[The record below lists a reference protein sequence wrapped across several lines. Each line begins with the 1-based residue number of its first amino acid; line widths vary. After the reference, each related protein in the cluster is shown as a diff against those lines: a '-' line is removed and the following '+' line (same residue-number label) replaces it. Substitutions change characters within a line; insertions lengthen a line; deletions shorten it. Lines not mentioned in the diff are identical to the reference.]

1 MQLMHRIDERTP
13 EPDAVRDTGT
23 GTESFAAAPDPARAP
38 SRELLVA
45 ALQCFPDGVW
55 ITDCEGAV
63 VYRNDV
69 AVDLETRQW
78 SRDGREGAMREVVFD
93 ATLLARLH
101 EWGTYTAEF
110 ELSKAA
116 VEIAAVHRVELRLQI
131 LEAADGRRLGISVHA
146 RDTSREWSREQVLHD
161 RHIELESAYTQLK
174 QAQMQLLQSE
184 KMASIGQLAAGV
196 AHEINNPIGY
206 VHSNLGTLQG
216 YVESLLTLLDAYEQG
231 GAATANDALG
241 ERIAELRRKVDFN
254 YLRTDL
260 PLLVEETREGI
271 GRVRKI
277 VGDLRDFSHAGQ
289 IESEDW
295 VMADVHRGIES
306 TLNIVWNDLKY
317 KVELTRDFGDLPLI
331 ECMPAQLNQVFM
343 NLLVNAGHSI
353 TEQGHITIRTRAL
366 GDEVEI
372 AIRDDG
378 HGIPPEN
385 LKRIFDPF
393 FTTKPVGTGTGLGLS
408 LSYGI
413 IQKHQGRINVESTV
427 GVGTTFQI
435 FLPVKRAP

>member
-1 MQLMHRIDERTP
+1 
-13 EPDAVRDTGT
+13 
-23 GTESFAAAPDPARAP
+23 
-38 SRELLVA
+38 
-45 ALQCFPDGVW
+45 
-55 ITDCEGAV
+55 
-63 VYRNDV
+63 
-69 AVDLETRQW
+69 
-78 SRDGREGAMREVVFD
+78 
-93 ATLLARLH
+93 LH
-101 EWGTYTAEF
+101 EWGIYSAEF

-116 VEIAAVHRVELRLQI
+116 VVEIAAVHRVELRLQL
-131 LEAADGRRLGISVHA
+131 LEAADGQRMGISLHA

-216 YVESLLTLLDAYEQG
+216 YVESLLSLLDAYEQ
-231 GAATANDALG
+231 AAAAAAGTSDALG
-241 ERIAELRRKVDFN
+241 ERIHELRRKVDFD
-254 YLRTDL
+254 YLKTDL
-260 PLLVEETREGI
+260 PQLVEETREGI

-289 IESEDW
+289 IENEDW
-295 VMADVHRGIES
+295 VLADVHRGIES

-353 TEQGHITIRTRAL
+353 AEQGQITIRTRLL

-372 AIRDDG
+372 TFSDDG
-378 HGIPPEN
+378 HGIAPEN
-385 LKRIFDPF
+385 LQRIFDPF

-413 IQKHQGRINVESTV
+413 IQKHQGRINAQSTV

-435 FLPVKRAP
+435 FLPVKHAP